1 MKHLLEENL
10 KNVNKTN
17 SIHHQHLYFRHSQHV
32 GRTQTSCLLR
42 QFLVN
47 YPTIVEKVLKFLAF
61 RQRQNIFPRLK
72 GHNQNCIS
80 WRDIFNMLKSLRRSD
95 LVSSALH
102 KKLSFPLSISSL
114 NLYHSKNFQVFTMRM
129 DFCSNWRNQTNI
141 SSEST
146 SIASYVM
153 VGIRKKGCNLEF
165 WFYMKPKQ

>member
-17 SIHHQHLYFRHSQHV
+17 STHHQHLYFRHSQHV

-114 NLYHSKNFQVFTMRM
+114 NLYHQLPTVKIFKFLQCVWIFFQIGGTKQTLAVKVPPLLLMSWLVSEKKVAIWNFGFT
-129 DFCSNWRNQTNI
+129 
-141 SSEST
+141 
-146 SIASYVM
+146 
-153 VGIRKKGCNLEF
+153 
-165 WFYMKPKQ
+165 

>member
-17 SIHHQHLYFRHSQHV
+17 STHHQHLYFRHSQHV

-42 QFLVN
+42 QSLVN

-114 NLYHSKNFQVFTMRM
+114 NLYHQLPTVTIFKFLQCVWIFVQTGGTKQTLAVKVPPLLLMSWLVSEKKVAIWNFGFT
-129 DFCSNWRNQTNI
+129 
-141 SSEST
+141 
-146 SIASYVM
+146 
-153 VGIRKKGCNLEF
+153 
-165 WFYMKPKQ
+165 